1 MAAVLACGNAAVG
14 ETETTVLGRWAAA
27 ISYRTAASLWGLLSM
42 ADGPIDISIPGQG
55 GRHMRKGIR
64 LHRSISL
71 SPAMVTLHDAIPITT
86 PSRTISDLRRAVND
100 PRSGVSA
107 RDLRRAI
114 RQAEVLGL
122 PVGPETIADRTRSEL
137 EYLFLQLCRRQ
148 RLPMPEVNV
157 RIAGMIVD
165 FLWRDA
171 RLIVET
177 DGYRYHR
184 GREAFEADRDR
195 DLRLRAIGY
204 EVIRLSHRQVVD
216 DRRAVA
222 ATLRKLLGAS
232 IAR

>member
-1 MAAVLACGNAAVG
+1 
-14 ETETTVLGRWAAA
+14 
-27 ISYRTAASLWGLLSM
+27 
-42 ADGPIDISIPGQG
+42 
-55 GRHMRKGIR
+55 
-64 LHRSISL
+64 
-71 SPAMVTLHDAIPITT
+71 
-86 PSRTISDLRRAVND
+86 
-100 PRSGVSA
+100 
-107 RDLRRAI
+107 
-114 RQAEVLGL
+114 
-122 PVGPETIADRTRSEL
+122 
-137 EYLFLQLCRRQ
+137 
-148 RLPMPEVNV
+148 MPEVNV